1 MAGDRVRGP
10 WEEEQQTKFFDG
22 AKTFDDIFELI
33 RSAAPGSLTDSS
45 GNEINPAAVVVVRDL
60 AQQGKLVG
68 GIIIKEITRKYGLR
82 EAVVRAMAPDFLKVS
97 GGNLDYI
104 IQWLLHVKTQQDG
117 LQGVESGSGKPL
129 TILFDSSGN
138 PVNVDY
144 YISTLNSV
152 KNWLAQ
158 NPGHPY
164 PADDDFYMQF
174 TGNNGL
180 RESIMKAL
188 GRV

>member
-1 MAGDRVRGP
+1 MRGP

-68 GIIIKEITRKYGLR
+68 GIIIKEITRNYGLR

-104 IQWLLHVKTQQDG
+104 IGWLLYVKTQQDG
-117 LQGVESGSGKPL
+117 LQGIESGSGKPL
-129 TILFDSSGN
+129 AILFDSVGN
-138 PVNVDY
+138 PAPVDF
-144 YISTLNSV
+144 YISKLNSV
-152 KNWLAQ
+152 KNWLAL
-158 NPGHPY
+158 NPGYPY
-164 PADDDFYMQF
+164 PTDDEFYMKF
-174 TGNNGL
+174 TGDNGL
-180 RESIMKAL
+180 RESVMKAL
-188 GRV
+188 GRI